1 MSRRLSRREMANY
14 AIAQLLKGVSIKP
27 LARKLAAALIESGR
41 AKESDLLISDISS
54 ELESRGKLAQ
64 VEISSANA
72 LDKQLVKS
80 LVELAK
86 DRTDSAEALVKS
98 RVEPN
103 LIGGFR
109 LETATKVWDKT
120 IKRRLSDIKGGIDV

>member
-64 VEISSANA
+64 VEISSAHA